1 MKISIVSEEKLK
13 TSVRRAV
20 LKTIKAAIKLHGEKK
35 IVSVLVTDDEDIRG
49 LNKQFRDI
57 DKPTDVLSFPSQEEG
72 FLGDIAISLEK
83 AQAQA
88 DEYGHSLERE
98 VAFLTAHAMLHLFGF
113 DHMEEKDD
121 KVMRQ
126 QQREILKRSG
136 YDVK

>member
-13 TSVRRAV
+13 APIKRAIIN
-20 LKTIKAAIKLHGEKK
+20 TIKAALKLHSVKK
-35 IVSVLVTDDEDIRG
+35 LVSVLVTDDEDIRG
-49 LNKQFRDI
+49 LNRQFRDI

>member
-1 MKISIVSEEKLK
+1 MKISIASEEKLK
-13 TSVRRAV
+13 APVKRAIT
-20 LKTIKAAIKLHGEKK
+20 KTIKAALKLHGPKK
-35 IVSVLVTDDEDIRG
+35 LVSVLVTDDEDIRG
-49 LNKQFRDI
+49 LNRQFRDI

-83 AQAQA
+83 AQSQAQ
-88 DEYGHSLERE
+88 EYGHSLERE

-121 KVMRQ
+121 TVMRQ

-136 YDVK
+136 YDVR

>member
-13 TSVRRAV
+13 TPVKLAIT
-20 LKTIKAAIKLHGEKK
+20 KTIKAALKLHGPKK
-35 IVSVLVTDDEDIRG
+35 RVSVLVTDDEDIRG
-49 LNKQFRDI
+49 LNRQFRDI

-121 KVMRQ
+121 RVMRQ
-126 QQREILKRSG
+126 QQREILKRSR